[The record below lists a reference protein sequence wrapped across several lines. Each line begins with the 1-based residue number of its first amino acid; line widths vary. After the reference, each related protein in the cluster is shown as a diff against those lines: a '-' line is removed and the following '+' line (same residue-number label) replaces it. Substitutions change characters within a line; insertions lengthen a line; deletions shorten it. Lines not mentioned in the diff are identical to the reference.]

1 MSKCTDPQPVRAA
14 LLPLYLELYDR
25 IMPERRDA
33 YGSFLDRI
41 VAAHAQVGVELTV
54 LPICRVAAEFNDAIA
69 QAEQLGAC
77 AIVTVHLA
85 YSPSLESID
94 ALCNTPLP
102 IVMLDTTMDVAFGPD
117 TPADRIM
124 YNHGIHGVMDLAS
137 MLRRRGRPFQIIA
150 GHLDDP
156 AVVRRSADGVRAA
169 RAAAEMQ
176 GNIALRVGQAFQGM
190 GDFTVAESLL
200 AEQFGLTVRQLD
212 LADLDRAIQAVTDD
226 DVAAEIDRDRERY
239 DCDLDQAVHRRANR
253 VGLGLRRLLAEHSA
267 NALSVNFEAF
277 DRADRPAETMP
288 FLELSKAM
296 ARGVGYAGEGD
307 VLTANLVGAL
317 MRSFPAASFTEIF
330 CPDWAGGSLFLSHM
344 GEINPAIAATR
355 ARIFEKP
362 LPFLGSNAPAILTCA
377 VQPGPATFVNL
388 APGPDDSFSLIVA
401 PVEVLDEGDALDE
414 AMKNTIRTW
423 VRPARPV
430 AEFLEAYSLA
440 GGTHHSA
447 IVLGDRAEALCG
459 LAGMLN
465 IPAIRI
471 D

>member
-1 MSKCTDPQPVRAA
+1 MSKCTDAQPVRAA

-25 IMPERRDA
+25 IVPEQREA
-33 YGSFLDRI
+33 FAPFLDRV
-41 VAAHAQVGVELTV
+41 VAAHARCGVELTV
-54 LPICRVAAEFNDAIA
+54 LPICRQAAEFDQALAKAQQLGVDAI
-69 QAEQLGAC
+69 L
-77 AIVTVHLA
+77 TLHLA
-85 YSPSLESID
+85 YSPSLESVD
-94 ALCNTPLP
+94 ALCKTPLP
-102 IVMLDTTMDVAFGPD
+102 IVMLDTTMDAAFGPD

-137 MLRRRGRPFQIIA
+137 MLRRRGRAFQIVA

-156 AVVRRSADGVRAA
+156 AVAHRSAGCIRAA
-169 RAAAEMQ
+169 RAAAELQ
-176 GNIALRVGQAFQGM
+176 NNTALRVGKAFEGM

-200 AEQFGLTVRQLD
+200 VSQFGLAVRQLD
-212 LADLDRAIQAVTDD
+212 LSDLDRTIEAITDD
-226 DVAAEIDRDRERY
+226 DVAAEIERDRELY
-239 DCDLDQAVHRRANR
+239 DCDLDEAVHRRANR
-253 VGLGLRRLLAEHSA
+253 VGLGLRKLLAEHDA
-267 NALSVNFEAF
+267 RAISVNFEAF
-277 DRADRPAETMP
+277 DRADRSAETMP

-317 MRSFPAASFTEIF
+317 ARSFPAASFTEIF

-362 LPFLGSNAPAILTCA
+362 LPFLGSKSPAILTCS

-401 PVEVLDEGDALDE
+401 PVDVLDEGPNLDE
-414 AMKNTIRTW
+414 AMQNTIRTW
-423 VRPARPV
+423 VRPGLPV

-447 IVLGDRAEALCG
+447 IVLGEHTDALVA
-459 LAGMLN
+459 LAAMIE
-465 IPAIRI
+465 IPAVRI
-471 D
+471 G